1 MPKWVKFKCD
11 ILSHFQPLCNCRFF
25 ETVAVFRRFL
35 SKWGQIKD
43 EKKACVCVSSS
54 RLSHTFSNTLWSRT
68 HYLFMSFSFP
78 LPFSRL
84 MTQQQ
89 RTKNLHV
96 MLMEIFKKWEDKTPI
111 IAIFTIFTILFWVWS
126 FRATSSEMG
135 ILRMPICLSIRTHG
149 RDHQVIILFVQ
160 YV

>member
-1 MPKWVKFKCD
+1 MF
-11 ILSHFQPLCNCRFF
+11 LF
-25 ETVAVFRRFL
+25 EEFL
-35 SKWGQIKD
+35 SPLIILALFCQFDHNFLYVLITVIVGVFFKLLPSHRLAAILLAVNSTKWGQIKD

-96 MLMEIFKKWEDKTPI
+96 MLMEIFQKMRRQDPHHSNFHHFHHFCFWFEATERRVAKWG
-111 IAIFTIFTILFWVWS
+111 F
-126 FRATSSEMG
+126 
-135 ILRMPICLSIRTHG
+135 
-149 RDHQVIILFVQ
+149 
-160 YV
+160 